1 VIFLKGLNFKASEQD
16 IRDFFKDFDIKQV
29 KLVVDKKSGKSKGF
43 AFVEFQTLED
53 LRRALSIPEPT
64 ILGRTFTITRSE
76 RPITD
81 DQHEE

>member
-1 VIFLKGLNFKASEQD
+1 MIFIKGLNFKASEQD

-53 LRRALSIPEPT
+53 LRRSLSIPEPT
-64 ILGRTFTITRSE
+64 ILGRQCIIERSD

-81 DQHEE
+81 DHEE